1 MVTFDSPILICAV
14 CERVVLRDTTW
25 QCCAEAHHCTTN
37 KCPYESAFLRR
48 EGSREAQ
55 ASSDARNDEFSKR

>member
-25 QCCAEAHHCTTN
+25 QCCADAHHCKTN

-48 EGSREAQ
+48 EGSGEALPP
-55 ASSDARNDEFSKR
+55 SDTRNDEVGKR